1 MAVAEVCDNLSSAH
15 GVLMHANLAIH
26 ELVKEE
32 EQRLLAEEQKALTE
46 EAEEHTEKQKSPA
59 DEQKVPTEEQKNLT
73 EEHTLPTGDK
83 MEHTKEEKAMVNEQ
97 KELIEKQLKEVPNE
111 EKIEHA
117 DGSIPLTDEPKSPVD
132 KTPSEEHKVP
142 SEEHKLAIE
151 EQHATTDEQKT
162 HAEEHEAV
170 VKEQREEAE
179 EKREGGVVTL
189 SVREQ
194 EMEQA
199 TEETGEVDSR
209 ESDAV
214 QEVDRPTDQEDNQ
227 AKQEVEVTDYHS
239 HLGQR
244 AAVADITVDPKQE
257 LVGVQ
262 NEIVSLQPL
271 AGDLKEQATVVESDV
286 HEEPETVEQLHPTE
300 GESKQTKP
308 SESDFGKERWSG
320 VGGDAPAGKVA
331 GTDSLSMEEN
341 VGGDMAGQSET
352 GDGHGREAVLD
363 HVLAPIGAAVEEEEE
378 ASKGID
384 SYRQEDQTVIILVD
398 SQEVAVEGGRAEAE
412 QLERSE
418 EARAGNTTVEGEDS
432 PPHGEVVERIAEDR
446 GEKDIPTERE
456 EEGPVAF
463 CEGESNNKDDQVKLM
478 AMVAVLPN
486 EVSEVDEVDRRA
498 LSPEGGTAMDLSE
511 TNTED
516 SDSSYPDD
524 LIPSQLQLLHS

>member
-1 MAVAEVCDNLSSAH
+1 MTEVCDNLSSAH

-46 EAEEHTEKQKSPA
+46 EADEHTEKQKSPA

-97 KELIEKQLKEVPNE
+97 KELIEKQLQEVPNE
-111 EKIEHA
+111 KKIEHA
-117 DGSIPLTDEPKSPVD
+117 DGRIPLTEEPKSPVD

-142 SEEHKLAIE
+142 SEEHKIPIE
-151 EQHATTDEQKT
+151 EQHATPEEQKT
-162 HAEEHEAV
+162 H
-170 VKEQREEAE
+170 E
-179 EKREGGVVTL
+179 EKREGVVVTL

-199 TEETGEVDSR
+199 TGETGDVDSR
-209 ESDAV
+209 EPDAV

-227 AKQEVEVTDYHS
+227 AKQEVEVTDYHP
-239 HLGQR
+239 QPDQT
-244 AAVADITVDPKQE
+244 AAGADITVDPKQE
-257 LVGVQ
+257 QVGVQ
-262 NEIVSLQPL
+262 NEVVSLQPL

-286 HEEPETVEQLHPTE
+286 HEEPEMVEQLHPTE

-308 SESDFGKERWSG
+308 SESDFGKERRSG

-331 GTDSLSMEEN
+331 GTDSLSMKEN
-341 VGGDMAGQSET
+341 VGGDIPGQSET
-352 GDGHGREAVLD
+352 GDGRGREAVLD
-363 HVLAPIGAAVEEEEE
+363 HVLAPIGAAVEEEEV

-384 SYRQEDQTVIILVD
+384 PSQQEDQTVTILVD
-398 SQEVAVEGGRAEAE
+398 SQEEAVEGGRVEAE
-412 QLERSE
+412 KLERSE
-418 EARAGNTTVEGEDS
+418 EARAGNTTVEGEDG
-432 PPHGEVVERIAEDR
+432 PPHGEVVERTAEDS

-463 CEGESNNKDDQVKLM
+463 KEGESKNKDDQVKLM

-524 LIPSQLQLLHS
+524 LIPSQL

>member
-1 MAVAEVCDNLSSAH
+1 MAEVCDNLSSAH

-32 EQRLLAEEQKALTE
+32 QRLLAEEQTALTE

-59 DEQKVPTEEQKNLT
+59 DEQKVPTEEQKKLT
-73 EEHTLPTGDK
+73 GEHTLPTGEK
-83 MEHTKEEKAMVNEQ
+83 MEHTKEEKAMVNKQ

-111 EKIEHA
+111 EKIEHVH
-117 DGSIPLTDEPKSPVD
+117 GRIPLTEEPKSLVD
-132 KTPSEEHKVP
+132 NTPSKEHKVL
-142 SEEHKLAIE
+142 SEEHKLPIE
-151 EQHATTDEQKT
+151 EQHATTEEQRT
-162 HAEEHEAV
+162 DAEEHEAV

-179 EKREGGVVTL
+179 EKREGGVLTL

-194 EMEQA
+194 ELEQA
-199 TEETGEVDSR
+199 TGETGEVDSR
-209 ESDAV
+209 EPDAV

-227 AKQEVEVTDYHS
+227 AKQEVEVTDYHP
-239 HLGQR
+239 QPDQT

-257 LVGVQ
+257 QLGVQ
-262 NEIVSLQPL
+262 NEVVSLQPL

-286 HEEPETVEQLHPTE
+286 HEEPEPVKQLHPTE

-320 VGGDAPAGKVA
+320 AGGDAPASKVA

-341 VGGDMAGQSET
+341 VGGGMAGQSET
-352 GDGHGREAVLD
+352 CDGRGREAVLD

-384 SYRQEDQTVIILVD
+384 LSQQEDQTAIILVD
-398 SQEVAVEGGRAEAE
+398 SQEEAVEGGRAEAE
-412 QLERSE
+412 HLERSE
-418 EARAGNTTVEGEDS
+418 EARSGNTTVEGEGS
-432 PPHGEVVERIAEDR
+432 PLHGEVVECTAENS
-446 GEKDIPTERE
+446 GEKDIPTQKE
-456 EEGPVAF
+456 EEEPVAF
-463 CEGESNNKDDQVKLM
+463 SEGESENKDNQVKLM

-486 EVSEVDEVDRRA
+486 EVSEVDEVDRCA

-524 LIPSQLQLLHS
+524 LIPSQL

>member
-1 MAVAEVCDNLSSAH
+1 MAEVCDNLSSAH

-46 EAEEHTEKQKSPA
+46 EADEHTEKQKSPA
-59 DEQKVPTEEQKNLT
+59 DEQKVFTEEQKNLT

-83 MEHTKEEKAMVNEQ
+83 MVHTKDVKAMVNEQ
-97 KELIEKQLKEVPNE
+97 KELIEKQLKEVPIE

-117 DGSIPLTDEPKSPVD
+117 DGRIPLTEEPKSPDD

-151 EQHATTDEQKT
+151 EQHATTEEQKT
-162 HAEEHEAV
+162 HAQEHEAV

-179 EKREGGVVTL
+179 EKGEGGVVTL

-194 EMEQA
+194 ELDQA
-199 TEETGEVDSR
+199 TRETGDVDST

-214 QEVDRPTDQEDNQ
+214 QEVDRTTDQEDNQ
-227 AKQEVEVTDYHS
+227 ANQEVEVTDYHP
-239 HLGQR
+239 QPDQT
-244 AAVADITVDPKQE
+244 AAGADITVDPKQE
-257 LVGVQ
+257 QVGVQ
-262 NEIVSLQPL
+262 NEVVSLQPL
-271 AGDLKEQATVVESDV
+271 IRDLKEQATVVESHV
-286 HEEPETVEQLHPTE
+286 YEEPETVEQLHPTE

-320 VGGDAPAGKVA
+320 VGGDAPAGTVA

-341 VGGDMAGQSET
+341 VGGGTAGQSEA
-352 GDGHGREAVLD
+352 GDERGREAVQD
-363 HVLAPIGAAVEEEEE
+363 HVLAAIGAAVEEEEVT
-378 ASKGID
+378 SKGID
-384 SYRQEDQTVIILVD
+384 PYRQEDQTVTILVD
-398 SQEVAVEGGRAEAE
+398 SQEEAVEGDRAEAE
-412 QLERSE
+412 HLERSE
-418 EARAGNTTVEGEDS
+418 EARAGNTTVEGEDG
-432 PPHGEVVERIAEDR
+432 PPHGEVVERTAEDS
-446 GEKDIPTERE
+446 GEKDIPIERE

-463 CEGESNNKDDQVKLM
+463 SEGESKNKDNRVKLM

-524 LIPSQLQLLHS
+524 LIPSQL